1 MIQVYKSDLVDL
13 LKPEDQLS
21 KPLKIVNDRNN
32 CPWVENATKVQR
44 KLFLKTGA
52 EELIAVFNRGLD
64 NRKMRSTEVNE
75 TSSRSHLI
83 FSMTVSAKS
92 DSFKSSGKITFVDLA
107 GSERV
112 ACINLSN
119 KLYEE
124 AIFINESL
132 KYLGFIVRWL
142 AAGRPNTELDFSLN
156 MMTSL
161 IADTIGGNAR
171 SLMIV
176 CISPSDFDKEA
187 TLDTLHFAQETG
199 KIKNH

>member
-1 MIQVYKSDLVDL
+1 
-13 LKPEDQLS
+13 
-21 KPLKIVNDRNN
+21 
-32 CPWVENATKVQR
+32 
-44 KLFLKTGA
+44 
-52 EELIAVFNRGLD
+52 
-64 NRKMRSTEVNE
+64 
-75 TSSRSHLI
+75 
-83 FSMTVSAKS
+83 MTVSAKS
-92 DSFKSSGKITFVDLA
+92 EIVKSSGKITFVDLA

-199 KIKNH
+199 KIKNHYGGLTTQQDGVQSFNDLLNYEPPEAEGIDDFLNGN